1 MSVKNLKVVRLV
13 KEKLGFKEL
22 PQQRQELAD
31 VSFIRRV
38 GPDSGIHF
46 RDEKYI
52 TTGAGYIA
60 CLYVNK
66 YPKDPKENWL
76 NELCS
81 MENAITVF
89 DIATDD
95 PATVKA
101 NLSKSMEEQS
111 ARVTTAKTDSEYIDA
126 ATVKNELEQMYIEI
140 SNMGAV
146 MKLMCCRIYLFGDTR
161 EALDVEVKKNIKLLE
176 GSGYRAGIALDEGL
190 ADFRSLYIPYYMQQN
205 SLYRRVGQPLLSDT
219 LAAGNP
225 FHFSSLSDP
234 QGFYWGYTFVG
245 GGSSVFWDMFH
256 KSKSRL
262 SYNMIAAGLMGSGKS
277 EMLKKL
283 TVDRAIRGDKVRVFD
298 VTGEYREL
306 IEYLGG
312 KVLSLD
318 GGAEG
323 NIINALQ
330 VLRSA
335 ESDAVNYSAHISK
348 VATIFKFLNPQASRN
363 HVLVLKRL
371 LRKLYIETGIVDE
384 KARFL
389 TPLERL
395 SPEDFPIWSDLLALV
410 RREIAAIEKGAAEA
424 EVVSL
429 EDEEDTG
436 AGKSRSNTKIGLSQR
451 AELLSDLELALS
463 DICETY
469 GDMFNAHTSVS
480 DVYDEQLLC
489 FDIKNLVSME
499 NEVFD
504 AQIFLTLSMCWDN
517 AVSKGSL
524 MKEAFDKKT
533 IAWEDIQRFLIII
546 DEAHRLINSNK
557 LTGVKQIETYM
568 REGRKF
574 FAGIALA
581 SQAVSDFFPASTNA
595 AAMQEGFAA
604 IQNLFMLSTYKLM
617 LRQDS
622 SAIPQIKAAFQ
633 GAFTDAELDRIPQL
647 EVGETILSI
656 SGEKNINFQIERS
669 EKEAALFNGGA

>member
-1 MSVKNLKVVRLV
+1 MSIKNLKAVRLV

-31 VSFIRRV
+31 VSFIRRA

-52 TTGAGYIA
+52 TTGSGYIA

-429 EDEEDTG
+429 EDEEDIG
-436 AGKSRSNTKIGLSQR
+436 AGKSRSNTKIGIVQW

-499 NEVFD
+499 SEVFD

>member
-1 MSVKNLKVVRLV
+1 MSIKDLKIVKFIKT
-13 KEKLGFKEL
+13 KLGFKEL
-22 PQQRQELAD
+22 PELQKELAD
-31 VSFIRRV
+31 VDFIKKI
-38 GPDSGIHF
+38 GPASGIHF
-46 RDEKYI
+46 KDEKRI
-52 TTGAGYIA
+52 TTGSGYMA
-60 CLYVNK
+60 CLYVNR
-66 YPKDPKENWL
+66 YPKDPKTYWL
-76 NELCS
+76 NELCDI
-81 MENAITVF
+81 ENAITVF

-95 PATVKA
+95 PATVKQ
-101 NLSKSMEEQS
+101 NLSNSMEEQS

-126 ATVKNELEQMYIEI
+126 ATVKNELEKMYVEV

-146 MKLMCCRIYLFGDTR
+146 MKLLCTRIYIFGDTS
-161 EALDVEVKKNIKLLE
+161 EELDVEVKKNIKVLE
-176 GSGYRAGIALDEGL
+176 GYNYRAGIALDEGL

-234 QGFYWGYTFVG
+234 QGFYWGYTFIS
-245 GGSSVFWDMFH
+245 GGSSVFWDMFY
-256 KSKSRL
+256 KSRTRL

-298 VTGEYREL
+298 VTGEYKEL

-312 KVLSLD
+312 RVLSLD
-318 GGAEG
+318 GGAGG

-330 VLRSA
+330 ILRSA

-348 VATIFKFLNPQASRN
+348 VATIFRFLNPEATRN
-363 HVLVLKRL
+363 HILVLKRL
-371 LRKLYIETGIVDE
+371 LRKLYIEAEIVDE
-384 KARFL
+384 RAKFIR
-389 TPLERL
+389 PLSAL
-395 SPEDFPIWSDLLALV
+395 SPENFPIWSDLLALA
-410 RREIAAIEKGAAEA
+410 RRELAAIEAGSA
-424 EVVSL
+424 EVEIVSL
-429 EDEEDTG
+429 EDEEDSE
-436 AGKSRSNTKIGLSQR
+436 AVKNRSNTKIGLSQR
-451 AELLSDLELALS
+451 AELLSDLELAIG

-499 NEVFD
+499 SEVFD

-517 AVSKGSL
+517 AVAKGSI
-524 MKEAFDKKT
+524 MKEAYDKKR
-533 IAWEDIQRFLIII
+533 IRWEDIQRFLIII

-581 SQAVSDFFPASTNA
+581 SQAVSDFFPQSANA
-595 AAMQEGFAA
+595 AAAAEGFAA

-622 SAIPQIKAAFQ
+622 SALPQIKTAFQ
-633 GAFTDAELDRIPQL
+633 GAFTDAELDKIPQL

>member
-1 MSVKNLKVVRLV
+1 MSIKNLKAVRLV

-52 TTGAGYIA
+52 TTGSGYIA

-429 EDEEDTG
+429 EDEEDIG
-436 AGKSRSNTKIGLSQR
+436 AGKSRSNTKIGIVQR

-499 NEVFD
+499 SEVFD